1 MIEVVGGTTDQQEQE
16 LARYAVLTE
25 PVGRDLQALVDLAA
39 QACDVPSAAINIITR
54 DQQHQIVAT
63 AGIAPSVCSRSDS
76 MCAAVMAERDAVVA
90 RVNDFATTYNTYDVA
105 DLASYQKRMKPLLTP
120 AYDKEFVRV
129 TNAVFGALES
139 KDQKSGDA
147 NVLAVAV
154 DSIDKDSAI
163 AIVAVDAS
171 ITTSSDETAVQRRF
185 RWKVTLSKS
194 DGDWR
199 VSQFD
204 TVVPLDAS
212 TDPGS
217 GGASPSPSASPL
229 TTPAARNRPTSMSS
243 G

>member
-1 MIEVVGGTTDQQEQE
+1 MAAARTGDPLTARRSSTPLVVIAVLGVLVGVAGLLVPRFVGGGED
-16 LARYAVLTE
+16 
-25 PVGRDLQALVDLAA
+25 
-39 QACDVPSAAINIITR
+39 
-54 DQQHQIVAT
+54 
-63 AGIAPSVCSRSDS
+63 
-76 MCAAVMAERDAVVA
+76 AERDAVVA

-105 DLASYQKRMKPLLTP
+105 DLASYQERMKPLLTP

-217 GGASPSPSASPL
+217 GGATPSPSASPS
-229 TTPAARNRPTSMSS
+229 ASQE
-243 G
+243 GQ

>member
-1 MIEVVGGTTDQQEQE
+1 MAAARTGDPLTTRRSSTPLVVIAVLGVLVGVAGLLVPRFVGGGED
-16 LARYAVLTE
+16 
-25 PVGRDLQALVDLAA
+25 
-39 QACDVPSAAINIITR
+39 
-54 DQQHQIVAT
+54 
-63 AGIAPSVCSRSDS
+63 
-76 MCAAVMAERDAVVA
+76 AERDAVVA

-105 DLASYQKRMKPLLTP
+105 DLASYQERMKPLLTP

-217 GGASPSPSASPL
+217 GGATPSPSASPS
-229 TTPAARNRPTSMSS
+229 ASQE
-243 G
+243 GQ

>member
-1 MIEVVGGTTDQQEQE
+1 MAAARTGDPLTARRSSTPLVVIAVLGVLVGVAGLLVPRFVGGGED
-16 LARYAVLTE
+16 
-25 PVGRDLQALVDLAA
+25 
-39 QACDVPSAAINIITR
+39 
-54 DQQHQIVAT
+54 
-63 AGIAPSVCSRSDS
+63 
-76 MCAAVMAERDAVVA
+76 AERDAVVA
-90 RVNDFATTYNTYDVA
+90 RVNDFATTYNTYDVS

-212 TDPGS
+212 TDPGT
-217 GGASPSPSASPL
+217 GGASPSPSASPS
-229 TTPAARNRPTSMSS
+229 ASQE
-243 G
+243 GQ

>member
-1 MIEVVGGTTDQQEQE
+1 MAAARTGDPLTARRSSTPLVVI
-16 LARYAVLTE
+16 AVLGVL
-25 PVGRDLQALVDLAA
+25 VGVAGLLV
-39 QACDVPSAAINIITR
+39 PR
-54 DQQHQIVAT
+54 F
-63 AGIAPSVCSRSDS
+63 AGGGED
-76 MCAAVMAERDAVVA
+76 AERDAVVA

-154 DSIDKDSAI
+154 DSLDDDSAI

-171 ITTSSDETAVQRRF
+171 ITTSSDEAAVQRRF

-217 GGASPSPSASPL
+217 GDASPSPSTSPSASQE
-229 TTPAARNRPTSMSS
+229 
-243 G
+243 GQ

>member
-1 MIEVVGGTTDQQEQE
+1 VAAARTGDPLTARRSSTPLVVIAVLGVLVGVAGLLVPRFVGGGED
-16 LARYAVLTE
+16 
-25 PVGRDLQALVDLAA
+25 
-39 QACDVPSAAINIITR
+39 
-54 DQQHQIVAT
+54 
-63 AGIAPSVCSRSDS
+63 
-76 MCAAVMAERDAVVA
+76 AERDAVVA

-105 DLASYQKRMKPLLTP
+105 DLASYQERMKPLLTP

-217 GGASPSPSASPL
+217 GGASPSPSASPS
-229 TTPAARNRPTSMSS
+229 ASQE
-243 G
+243 GQ

>member
-1 MIEVVGGTTDQQEQE
+1 MAAARTGDPLTTRRSSTPLVVIAVLGVLVGVAGLLVPRFVGGGED
-16 LARYAVLTE
+16 
-25 PVGRDLQALVDLAA
+25 
-39 QACDVPSAAINIITR
+39 
-54 DQQHQIVAT
+54 
-63 AGIAPSVCSRSDS
+63 
-76 MCAAVMAERDAVVA
+76 AERDAVVA

-105 DLASYQKRMKPLLTP
+105 DLASYQERMKPLLTP

-171 ITTSSDETAVQRRF
+171 ITTSSEETAVQRRF

-217 GGASPSPSASPL
+217 GGATPSPSASPS
-229 TTPAARNRPTSMSS
+229 ASQE
-243 G
+243 GQ

>member
-1 MIEVVGGTTDQQEQE
+1 MAAARTGDPLTTRRSSTPLVVIAVLGVLVGVAGLLVPRFVGGGED
-16 LARYAVLTE
+16 
-25 PVGRDLQALVDLAA
+25 
-39 QACDVPSAAINIITR
+39 
-54 DQQHQIVAT
+54 
-63 AGIAPSVCSRSDS
+63 
-76 MCAAVMAERDAVVA
+76 AERDAVVA

-105 DLASYQKRMKPLLTP
+105 DLASYQERMKPLLTP

-217 GGASPSPSASPL
+217 GGASPSPSASPS
-229 TTPAARNRPTSMSS
+229 ASQE
-243 G
+243 GQ

>member
-1 MIEVVGGTTDQQEQE
+1 MAAARTGDPLTARRSSTPLVVIAVLGVLVGVAGLLVPRFVGGGED
-16 LARYAVLTE
+16 
-25 PVGRDLQALVDLAA
+25 
-39 QACDVPSAAINIITR
+39 
-54 DQQHQIVAT
+54 
-63 AGIAPSVCSRSDS
+63 
-76 MCAAVMAERDAVVA
+76 AERDAVVA

-105 DLASYQKRMKPLLTP
+105 DLASYQERMKPLLTP

-217 GGASPSPSASPL
+217 GGASPSPSASPS
-229 TTPAARNRPTSMSS
+229 ASQE
-243 G
+243 GQ